1 MLMYLLTQYKN
12 VKQIVDV
19 ESDQSNQ
26 YGEMD
31 QIYLLIPQF
40 VRI

>member
-26 YGEMD
+26 DDEMG